1 MEAITEMK
9 AEMKPDTKIEVR
21 MNIGQAAKSSGVHSK
36 MIRHYESIGIIPK
49 ARRTD
54 AGYRTYSEADVHS
67 LKFVRRARDL
77 GFSMKEIKKLLG
89 LWRNRSRSSSE
100 VKNLALT
107 HIRELEE
114 KIAEMQAMRD
124 TLKDL
129 AKNCH
134 GDDRPD
140 CPILSDLSKS

>member
-1 MEAITEMK
+1 MK